1 MSYNDAVQP
10 CLVVTSRPM
19 AGASFEIFTGHT
31 EIGSAH
37 GAGIQLDCDGVSRRH
52 ASIDNDGRR
61 TVISDLGSLNGTWV
75 NGRKLT
81 SGHVLRDGDQVRIG
95 FATLRFMQA
104 EEPEPEYGYRFGDV
118 AGPVNAGSGHLNVGG
133 RQQIAGGDIYGDAVH
148 VTDDYDPWD
157 EVFQGR
163 GPGRGIAVLGACV
176 SLLGFAL
183 FAGVIFS
190 GFSGKLL
197 DDPFAQEL
205 VDGIPSAPA
214 GFALFLGGGL
224 LAALGLSMAKAAR
237 KRTEPR
243 KGRRRQRGGAR

>member
-1 MSYNDAVQP
+1 M
-10 CLVVTSRPM
+10 
-19 AGASFEIFTGHT
+19 
-31 EIGSAH
+31 
-37 GAGIQLDCDGVSRRH
+37 DGVSRRH
-52 ASIDNDGRR
+52 ASIDSDGRR

-75 NGRKLT
+75 NGRKLI

-104 EEPEPEYGYRFGDV
+104 EEPEQEFGYRVGDV
-118 AGPVNAGSGHLNVGG
+118 AGPVNAGRGHMNVGG
-133 RQQIAGGDIYGDAVH
+133 HQQIAGGDIYGDEIRL
-148 VTDDYDPWD
+148 TDDYDPWD

-183 FAGVIFS
+183 FASVIF
-190 GFSGKLL
+190 GVFSGDLSS
-197 DDPFAQEL
+197 DPFQREL
-205 VDGIPSAPA
+205 LAGIPAAPA

-237 KRTEPR
+237 KRAETR
-243 KGRRRQRGGAR
+243 KRRRR